1 MKAIFLCD
9 FDGTITEQDVYDRIL
24 DAFAT
29 GDWQAYGH
37 AYDVNQITFEA
48 MNAGFVNSLVCTQDS
63 LHKFIAEYIRI
74 RPGFDSLRAFLKE
87 INVGFAILSGGLDLY
102 IRAILPEKSLHFVD
116 SVEDL
121 ERAIDGS
128 KGIPVL
134 CNKVVEKDA
143 GTYNFVC
150 HPVKNDRWA
159 PDKAFVAK
167 HLKNKFQV
175 PVIYAGDGAS
185 DYDVAEVAD
194 VVFATSSLVEHCKKK
209 SIGFH
214 LFANFNDVKEKI
226 SEIKDDQ

>member
-24 DAFAT
+24 DNFAT
-29 GDWQAYGH
+29 GDWETYGH

-48 MNAGFVNSLVCTQDS
+48 MNTGFVNSLMCTQDS
-63 LHKFIAEYIRI
+63 LAKFISEYIRI
-74 RPGFDSLRAFLKE
+74 RPGFVAFQSFLKE
-87 INVGFAILSGGLDLY
+87 RNISFAILSGGLDLY
-102 IRAILPEKSLHFVD
+102 IRAILPEESLYFVD
-116 SVEDL
+116 SVADL
-121 ERAIDGS
+121 ECALDGS

-134 CNKVVEKDA
+134 CNKVFEKD
-143 GTYNFVC
+143 GGGYNFVC

-159 PDKAFVAK
+159 PDKAFIAK
-167 HLKNKFQV
+167 HLKKKFQV

-194 VVFATSSLVEHCKKK
+194 FVFATSALVEHCKKK

-214 LFANFNDVKEKI
+214 SFANFNDVKDKI
-226 SEIKDDQ
+226 PEIKDDY